1 MKYGKPILALLSFW
15 ILICA
20 KHKSSKE
27 IADCY
32 MFIVIDVRCFR
43 IQTSGFTSWLH
54 DVLHCLVFKE
64 HPRFPPAR
72 CAFRESASIYYLIR
86 FGLSRIFEFIFASS
100 QRRRDSAVGDS
111 CARGCLPPT
120 CNILHG
126 SMLSVKEF
134 FQKQF
139 KNPNYFLST
148 GIMISAPVTITYPT
162 PMARVTYSPVLTR
175 SGFRAPV
182 FCPTNVVIALLKL
195 MTGRMLKPSSLE

>member
-1 MKYGKPILALLSFW
+1 MLHAELSQHSVLAVLSDCCPHLCGRLSTRYSPVCHSTFKSKLSIVSFDLHVLSTPPAFVLSQDQTLHEIWKAEMALLSFW

-86 FGLSRIFEFIFASS
+86 FGLSRTF
-100 QRRRDSAVGDS
+100 
-111 CARGCLPPT
+111 
-120 CNILHG
+120 
-126 SMLSVKEF
+126 
-134 FQKQF
+134 
-139 KNPNYFLST
+139 
-148 GIMISAPVTITYPT
+148 
-162 PMARVTYSPVLTR
+162 
-175 SGFRAPV
+175 
-182 FCPTNVVIALLKL
+182 
-195 MTGRMLKPSSLE
+195 

>member
-43 IQTSGFTSWLH
+43 IPTSGFTSWLH

-86 FGLSRIFEFIFASS
+86 FGLSRTFRIYFRKLSRPLGIRLSAAFALVAVC
-100 QRRRDSAVGDS
+100 RRLVIYYTVACS
-111 CARGCLPPT
+111 L
-120 CNILHG
+120 
-126 SMLSVKEF
+126 SMAFCKVFCFTF
-134 FQKQF
+134 F
-139 KNPNYFLST
+139 ST
-148 GIMISAPVTITYPT
+148 WYKIY
-162 PMARVTYSPVLTR
+162 RVT
-175 SGFRAPV
+175 
-182 FCPTNVVIALLKL
+182 KL
-195 MTGRMLKPSSLE
+195 

>member
-32 MFIVIDVRCFR
+32 MFIVIDVLDAFASRHLALHHM
-43 IQTSGFTSWLH
+43 IH

-86 FGLSRIFEFIFASS
+86 FGLSRTF
-100 QRRRDSAVGDS
+100 
-111 CARGCLPPT
+111 
-120 CNILHG
+120 
-126 SMLSVKEF
+126 
-134 FQKQF
+134 
-139 KNPNYFLST
+139 
-148 GIMISAPVTITYPT
+148 
-162 PMARVTYSPVLTR
+162 
-175 SGFRAPV
+175 
-182 FCPTNVVIALLKL
+182 
-195 MTGRMLKPSSLE
+195 